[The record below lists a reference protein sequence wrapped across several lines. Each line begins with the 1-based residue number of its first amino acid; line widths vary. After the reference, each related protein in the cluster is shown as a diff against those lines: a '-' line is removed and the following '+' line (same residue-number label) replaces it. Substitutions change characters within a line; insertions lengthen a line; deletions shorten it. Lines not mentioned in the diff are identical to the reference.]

1 MVIEEKLKDFILTR
15 YTSIS
20 EFSRSIE
27 MPNSTLESIFKRGI
41 GNSSVTNIIKICK
54 ALKISVDALA
64 DGEIVPVNTR
74 PTKRIAKEID
84 VEEILE
90 DTKDILTHSGFLTL
104 DGKPVSVNSIDS
116 IIDAMEVGVEIA
128 KKKTRS

>member
-1 MVIEEKLKDFILTR
+1 M
-15 YTSIS
+15 
-20 EFSRSIE
+20 
-27 MPNSTLESIFKRGI
+27 
-41 GNSSVTNIIKICK
+41 
-54 ALKISVDALA
+54 DALA
-64 DGEIVPVNTR
+64 DGEIVPINTR
-74 PTKRIAKEID
+74 PTKCIAKEID

-116 IIDAMEVGVEIA
+116 IINAMEIGVEIA

>member
-1 MVIEEKLKDFILTR
+1 MAIEEKLKEFILTR

-41 GNSSVTNIIKICK
+41 GNSSVTNVIKICK

-84 VEEILE
+84 AEEI
-90 DTKDILTHSGFLTL
+90 
-104 DGKPVSVNSIDS
+104 
-116 IIDAMEVGVEIA
+116 
-128 KKKTRS
+128 